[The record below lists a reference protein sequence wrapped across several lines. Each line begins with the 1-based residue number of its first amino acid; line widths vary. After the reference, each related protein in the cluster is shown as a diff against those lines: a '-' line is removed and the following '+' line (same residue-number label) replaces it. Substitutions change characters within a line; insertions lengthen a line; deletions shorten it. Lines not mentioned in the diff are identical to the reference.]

1 MTHDPDPD
9 LDPNV
14 AAVTFPTLGTN
25 ATLVVTDPATL
36 PTARAKLD
44 EVLAEIDAACS
55 RFRDDSELMR
65 VNQAS
70 GRPVAVGPQLLAALS
85 VALRAAQLTDGDVD
99 PTVGSAVRVLGY
111 DRDFGVLARAGGPLT
126 CVVERAPG
134 WRHVRVDHRL
144 GTVEVPAGVELDLG
158 ATAKAFAAD
167 QGAARAAAVVGGGIL
182 VSLGGDV
189 AVAGTAPESGW
200 PVLVTDDH
208 AAGPDAPGE
217 TIGIATGGLAT
228 SSTTVRRWRRGDEV
242 LHHIIDPAVGRSA
255 ATCWRT
261 VSVAAASCVDA
272 NIASTA
278 SIIRGESAPRWL
290 AERGLAARLV
300 RVDGEVVRVG
310 GWPAPEQP

>member
-1 MTHDPDPD
+1 
-9 LDPNV
+9 
-14 AAVTFPTLGTN
+14 
-25 ATLVVTDPATL
+25 
-36 PTARAKLD
+36 
-44 EVLAEIDAACS
+44 
-55 RFRDDSELMR
+55 
-65 VNQAS
+65 
-70 GRPVAVGPQLLAALS
+70 
-85 VALRAAQLTDGDVD
+85 
-99 PTVGSAVRVLGY
+99 
-111 DRDFGVLARAGGPLT
+111 
-126 CVVERAPG
+126 
-134 WRHVRVDHRL
+134 
-144 GTVEVPAGVELDLG
+144 VPAGVELDLG

-242 LHHIIDPAVGRSA
+242 LHHIIDPAVGRPA